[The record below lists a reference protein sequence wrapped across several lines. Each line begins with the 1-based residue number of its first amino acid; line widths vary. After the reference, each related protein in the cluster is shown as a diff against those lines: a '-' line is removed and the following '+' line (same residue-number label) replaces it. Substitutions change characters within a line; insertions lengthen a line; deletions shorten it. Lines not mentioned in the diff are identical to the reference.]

1 LWASH
6 AISGSKRKKLIGLW
20 AIGAILEFNTKNMY
34 PYEEE
39 E

>member
-6 AISGSKRKKLIGLW
+6 AIPASKRKKLIGLW
-20 AIGAILEFNTKNMY
+20 AIGAIPEFNTKHLY

>member
-6 AISGSKRKKLIGLW
+6 AIPGSKRKKLIGLW
-20 AIGAILEFNTKNMY
+20 AIGAIPTKNMC

-39 E
+39 D